1 VSDPTP
7 TGDDE
12 WIAETARGLIVKF
25 RDAGYMRVGTP
36 QTAINDVAATL
47 REAIA
52 RGGCRE
58 REVCAKVAEL
68 KFIERRVGKG
78 TSVYTYS
85 GSVQYAIRARGEVK

>member
-1 VSDPTP
+1 MSDPTP

-52 RGGCRE
+52 RGRKT
-58 REVCAKVAEL
+58 KV
-68 KFIERRVGKG
+68 RRVER
-78 TSVYTYS
+78 TPFS
-85 GSVQYAIRARGEVK
+85 IEE